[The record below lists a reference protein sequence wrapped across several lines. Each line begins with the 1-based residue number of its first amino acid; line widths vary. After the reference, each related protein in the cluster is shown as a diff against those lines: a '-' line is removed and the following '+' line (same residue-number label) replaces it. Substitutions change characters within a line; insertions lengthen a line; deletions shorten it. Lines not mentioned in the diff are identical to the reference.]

1 MKITAIRATPV
12 TIPLKVPLAS
22 LVRCTLWDESCGSLT

>member
-12 TIPLKVPLAS
+12 NILLEAPFYWSEGLFP
-22 LVRCTLWDESCGSLT
+22 GS